1 MAEAADENWRATR
14 TAVMRDA
21 LGVGIA
27 TGAYGLSFG
36 AISTAAGLSF
46 AQTCVLSLV
55 MFSGGSQFAMAG
67 IIGGGGAAMTGAA
80 TAILL
85 GLRNGI
91 YGLRLAG
98 VLAVRGWRRPIAAQL
113 VIDEST
119 AMTIV
124 RTSPRAARLAFWST
138 GLSVFVLWNLATVIG
153 AVGANALSDP
163 KVLGLD
169 AAAPAAFAAL
179 IAPRLRSRE
188 PWMVAMGASAVA
200 LATVPFV
207 PTGVPVLLA
216 AAVAVIAGVRPVRDA
231 PRRADN
237 PTNEESV

>member
-1 MAEAADENWRATR
+1 
-14 TAVMRDA
+14 
-21 LGVGIA
+21 
-27 TGAYGLSFG
+27 
-36 AISTAAGLSF
+36 
-46 AQTCVLSLV
+46 
-55 MFSGGSQFAMAG
+55 
-67 IIGGGGAAMTGAA
+67 
-80 TAILL
+80 
-85 GLRNGI
+85 
-91 YGLRLAG
+91 
-98 VLAVRGWRRPIAAQL
+98 
-113 VIDEST
+113 
-119 AMTIV
+119 MTIV

-188 PWMVAMGASAVA
+188 PWMVALGAAAVA

-216 AAVAVIAGVRPVRDA
+216 AAVAVIAGVRPARDA
-231 PRRADN
+231 PLQADHA
-237 PTNEESV
+237 TDEESV